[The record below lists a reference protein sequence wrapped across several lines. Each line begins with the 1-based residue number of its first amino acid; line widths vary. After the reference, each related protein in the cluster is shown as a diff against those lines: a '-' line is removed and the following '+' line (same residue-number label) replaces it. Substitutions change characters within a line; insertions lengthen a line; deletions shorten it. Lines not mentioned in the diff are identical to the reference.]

1 VDNAWEQ
8 KKPEASLPWRAVQGK
23 ILENGGESHL
33 PKRSEGAH
41 VVLGAL
47 IRFKVQLLS
56 VTYMIFQSRTS
67 LYRREQN
74 SSRVNNMAC
83 SQFVSKRLIPLTS
96 LRITLLFSTPVSPKL
111 KCPLAYQSKN
121 VPFVGDILIG

>member
-1 VDNAWEQ
+1 MDSAWEQ
-8 KKPEASLPWRAVQGK
+8 EKLEASLPWRAVQAK
-23 ILENGGESHL
+23 IPAVGAAESHL

-67 LYRREQN
+67 LYRGQQN

-83 SQFVSKRLIPLTS
+83 SQFVSKRPIPLTS
-96 LRITLLFSTPVSPKL
+96 LRITLLFSTPWLFAKT
-111 KCPLAYQSKN
+111 
-121 VPFVGDILIG
+121 

>member
-1 VDNAWEQ
+1 MDNVWEQ
-8 KKPEASLPWRAVQGK
+8 NKPEASLPWRAVQGK
-23 ILENGGESHL
+23 MLAVGAAESHL
-33 PKRSEGAH
+33 PKRSEGVH

-83 SQFVSKRLIPLTS
+83 SQFVSKRPIPLTS
-96 LRITLLFSTPVSPKL
+96 LRVTLLFSTPWLFAKT
-111 KCPLAYQSKN
+111 
-121 VPFVGDILIG
+121 